1 MWFWLAVAIA
11 LLAVGAQLLAMA
23 QLAQHQVQRG
33 AQLRQ
38 TLAAERGATGTAAT
52 TAPALSAAGARVQT
66 VSAAQ
71 RTLDELPAH
80 VLR

>member
-1 MWFWLAVAIA
+1 MAVA

-38 TLAAERGATGTAAT
+38 ALAAERAAT
-52 TAPALSAAGARVQT
+52 AGQGSTGAQFQT

-71 RTLDELPAH
+71 RTADELPAH